1 MRHMKT
7 TLEELNIGYRMPLQP
22 VSFHPASAPINSA
35 FGIDSLRTPGVGRAA
50 SLARAPPPVT
60 ARIGRY

>member
-22 VSFHPASAPINSA
+22 VSFHPASTPITSA
-35 FGIDSLRTPGVGRAA
+35 LGTDSLRAPSLGRSA
-50 SLARAPPPVT
+50 SLARAPPPLT